1 MGEWKETTLAQVCA
15 ESSGGIQ
22 TGPFGSQLHAQDYVP
37 KGIPVVMPQDIADNR
52 IDSVAIARISVK
64 DRDRLLKYAL
74 CAGDIVY
81 SRRGDVGRRA
91 LVRADNEGW
100 LCGTGCLRVR
110 VSDQRV
116 HDSTFLSYLLGTE
129 EARSWI
135 VRHAVG
141 ATMLNLNTS
150 ILGRL
155 PLRIPGVSTQRA
167 IAEVLGAL
175 DDKIAANERLVS
187 LSDALAEAHFEAAT
201 SEQRAH
207 RLPLSSLARFING
220 RAFTKHATGSG
231 RVVIRIA
238 ELNSGIGAS
247 SVYNDLAVAEDNLAR
262 PGDLLFAWSGSLTV
276 ARWFRP
282 EAIVNQHIFKVVPVE
297 GVPVWLIN
305 QALRARLADFR
316 SIAANKATTMGHI
329 QRRHLDEPVHVPAA
343 DEIARLDGLMSSLWA
358 RALAAEVETLQ
369 LAATRDELLPL
380 LMSGRLRVKDAE
392 KVVAEV
398 V

>member
-1 MGEWKETTLAQVCA
+1 MEQV
-15 ESSGGIQ
+15 
-22 TGPFGSQLHAQDYVP
+22 
-37 KGIPVVMPQDIADNR
+37 
-52 IDSVAIARISVK
+52 
-64 DRDRLLKYAL
+64 
-74 CAGDIVY
+74 VY
-81 SRRGDVGRRA
+81 SPQ
-91 LVRADNEGW
+91 
-100 LCGTGCLRVR
+100 LCYLRVR
-110 VSDQRV
+110 DESVVDRRFLAFWLKSEAFTKQAAHHANNTDMAPYISLGDLRSVRV
-116 HDSTFLSYLLGTE
+116 D
-129 EARSWI
+129 
-135 VRHAVG
+135 
-141 ATMLNLNTS
+141 
-150 ILGRL
+150 L
-155 PLRIPGVSTQRA
+155 PKVERQRA

-220 RAFTKHATGSG
+220 RAFTKDATGSG

-247 SVYNDLAVAEDNLAR
+247 SVYNDIDVAEDNLAR